1 MKRISFMLGLVL
13 LGLTTTFVSCDK
25 DDKKEIEKPVYK
37 EIKVDKSS
45 LTLSVG
51 NSETLEITEGN
62 GGYKVTSSDE
72 SKATA
77 SIKNNTQVVV
87 EAKKSGE
94 VTLMITD
101 AQSKQASVKVVVFE
115 SIALDSKTV
124 IAKKGTQKTVTIQ
137 SGSGAYS
144 VDSKDKTI
152 ATATLSGT
160 TSVVISAVSNGNTT
174 IVVTDTK
181 TNKTEEIA
189 VTVSELSIGKNAVEL
204 KVGVTENVAI
214 TSGSGTYGVSSDKE
228 NVASA
233 EILNGE
239 VKISAKAAGTAT
251 ITLTDEQTAEVQEI
265 SVKVMEELRME
276 KQELSVKNKDHGIIN
291 ILGAD
296 NANGDYQFEISSEP
310 AGVVEVKTQWFDAAL
325 GHHLKVTGLKPGE
338 ATVSVKDKQTN
349 QVATFKVVVT
359 LADFFLPKTQVELV
373 VSASET
379 INIQGN
385 GQYEVNVTD
394 NSVVTTSLNGGALT
408 IEAVAAG
415 STNITIKDV
424 LKDETKTIAVTIT
437 SPFTIDADGNL
448 TKVDP
453 SVIVAN
459 FVIPENVK
467 KIGARVIFN
476 ADKNKE
482 TIESVTMENV
492 EVIEPFNFASQ
503 KKLTKVILG
512 DKIKSIGNLAFA
524 SSVKLSE
531 VKIKAQTPPT
541 LGMNVF
547 ANISETK
554 VLKVPTGTKAA
565 YEASNWGKFFKSNEI
580 IEEN

>member
-1 MKRISFMLGLVL
+1 MLGLVL
-13 LGLTTTFVSCDK
+13 LGLTTTFVSCGK

-77 SIKNNTQVVV
+77 SIKNNTQIVV
-87 EAKKSGE
+87 EGKKSGE
-94 VTLMITD
+94 VTLTITD
-101 AQSKQASVKVVVFE
+101 AQSKQASIKVVVFE

-124 IAKKGTQKTVTIQ
+124 IAKKGTQKTVSIQ
-137 SGSGAYS
+137 SGSGTYS

-152 ATATLSGT
+152 ATAILDGT

-204 KVGVTENVAI
+204 KVGAFENVAI
-214 TSGSGTYGVSSDKE
+214 TSGSGTYEVSSDKE

-233 EILNGE
+233 EIINGE
-239 VKISAKAAGTAT
+239 VKISAKVAGTAT
-251 ITLTDEQTAEVQEI
+251 ITLTDGQTAEVQEI

-276 KQELSVKNKDHGIIN
+276 KETLSVKNKDYEIII

-296 NANGDYQFEISSEP
+296 NANGDYEFEISTQP
-310 AGVVEVKTQWFDAAL
+310 ADVVEVKSQWYDATQ

-338 ATVSVKDKQTN
+338 ATVSVTDKQTN

-373 VSASET
+373 MPASET

-385 GQYEVNVTD
+385 GQYEVTSENISIATATESNGVLT
-394 NSVVTTSLNGGALT
+394 VV
-408 IEAVAAG
+408 AVGEG
-415 STNITIKDV
+415 STNISVKDV
-424 LKDETKTIAVTIT
+424 LKNETKTIAVTV
-437 SPFTIDADGNL
+437 SVKSLLTIDANGVL
-448 TKVDP
+448 TKIDP
-453 SVIVAN
+453 SLIVAN
-459 FVIPENVK
+459 LVIPENVK
-467 KIGARVIFN
+467 TIGSRVIFD
-476 ADKNKE
+476 AVEEKK
-482 TIESVTMENV
+482 TIESVTMESV
-492 EVIEPFNFASQ
+492 EVIGDLNFARQ
-503 KKLTKVILG
+503 ENLTKVILG
-512 DKIKSIGNLAFA
+512 DKIKSIGINVFAFCE
-524 SSVKLSE
+524 KLKE
-531 VKIKAQTPPT
+531 VKIKAQTPPALRGNPFFRSSAQKT
-541 LGMNVF
+541 
-547 ANISETK
+547 
-554 VLKVPTGTKAA
+554 LKVPTGTKAT
-565 YEASNWGKFFKSNEI
+565 YQGTNWGKYFTEI
-580 IEEN
+580 IEED

>member
-1 MKRISFMLGLVL
+1 MKKISFMLGLVL

-51 NSETLEITEGN
+51 NSEILEITEGN

-214 TSGSGTYGVSSDKE
+214 TSGSGTYGISSDKE

-276 KQELSVKNKDHGIIN
+276 KQELSVKNKDHEIIN

-296 NANGDYQFEISSEP
+296 NANGDYQFEISTQP
-310 AGVVEVKTQWFDAAL
+310 ADVVEVKSQWFDATQ

-338 ATVSVKDKQTN
+338 ATVTVKDKQTN
-349 QVATFKVVVT
+349 QVTTFRVT
-359 LADFFLPKTQVELV
+359 VEKADFSLPQTALSLYAGERTTV
-373 VSASET
+373 T
-379 INIQGN
+379 IAGN
-385 GQYEVNVTD
+385 GQYEVNSG
-394 NSVVTTSLNGGALT
+394 NSSVATATESNGVLT
-408 IEAVAAG
+408 IVAVGEG
-415 STNITIKDV
+415 STNITVKDI
-424 LKDETKTIAVTIT
+424 LKNETKNIAVTVT
-437 SPFTIDADGNL
+437 VKSLFTIDENGVL
-448 TKVDP
+448 TAVDP
-453 SVIVAN
+453 SAIVAEM
-459 FVIPENVK
+459 VIPKNVK
-467 KIGARVIFN
+467 KIKYQLFYNHNRDI
-476 ADKNKE
+476 
-482 TIESVTMENV
+482 IESVTMEG
-492 EVIEPFNFASQ
+492 IEEIGSFDFALQ

-512 DKIKSIGNLAFA
+512 DKVKSIGNIAFA
-524 SSVKLSE
+524 SSTKLSE
-531 VKIKAQTPPT
+531 VKIKAQIPPT
-541 LGMNVF
+541 LKGNPF
-547 ANISETK
+547 GNISKTK
-554 VLKVPTGTKAA
+554 VLKVPIGTKET
-565 YEASNWGKFFKSNEI
+565 YHASDWGKFFKSEEI

>member
-1 MKRISFMLGLVL
+1 MLGLVL

-51 NSETLEITEGN
+51 NSEILEITEGN

-214 TSGSGTYGVSSDKE
+214 TSGSGTYGISSDKE

-276 KQELSVKNKDHGIIN
+276 KQELSVKNKDHEIIN

-296 NANGDYQFEISSEP
+296 NANGDYQFEISTQP
-310 AGVVEVKTQWFDAAL
+310 ADVVEVKSQWFDATQ

-338 ATVSVKDKQTN
+338 ATVTVKDKQTN
-349 QVATFKVVVT
+349 QVTTFRVT
-359 LADFFLPKTQVELV
+359 VEKADFSLPQTALSLYAGERTTV
-373 VSASET
+373 T
-379 INIQGN
+379 IAGN
-385 GQYEVNVTD
+385 GQYEVNSG
-394 NSVVTTSLNGGALT
+394 NSSVATATESNGVLT
-408 IEAVAAG
+408 IVAVGEG
-415 STNITIKDV
+415 STNITVKDI
-424 LKDETKTIAVTIT
+424 LKNETKNIAVTVT
-437 SPFTIDADGNL
+437 VKSLFTIDENGVL
-448 TKVDP
+448 TAVDP
-453 SVIVAN
+453 SAIVAEM
-459 FVIPENVK
+459 VIPKNVK
-467 KIGARVIFN
+467 KIKYQLFYNHNRDI
-476 ADKNKE
+476 
-482 TIESVTMENV
+482 IESVTMEG
-492 EVIEPFNFASQ
+492 IEEIGSFDFALQ

-512 DKIKSIGNLAFA
+512 DKVKSIGNIAFA
-524 SSVKLSE
+524 SSTKLSE
-531 VKIKAQTPPT
+531 VKIKAQIPPT
-541 LGMNVF
+541 LKGNPF
-547 ANISETK
+547 GNISKTK
-554 VLKVPTGTKAA
+554 VLKVPIGTKET
-565 YEASNWGKFFKSNEI
+565 YHASDWGKFFKSEEI